1 MRLRVLSTIKQRL
14 SLLLKHVDLIF
25 EYTDLVFKVA
35 LFQFVDVYDVM
46 IPMLTNSAPKAN
58 TTGTVLTEAFDIFA
72 TMVQAPEDIVILLA
86 FLILLATGT
95 AGTT

>member
-1 MRLRVLSTIKQRL
+1 
-14 SLLLKHVDLIF
+14 
-25 EYTDLVFKVA
+25 
-35 LFQFVDVYDVM
+35 M

-72 TMVQAPEDIVILLA
+72 AMVQAPEDIVILLT

-95 AGTT
+95 AGTA